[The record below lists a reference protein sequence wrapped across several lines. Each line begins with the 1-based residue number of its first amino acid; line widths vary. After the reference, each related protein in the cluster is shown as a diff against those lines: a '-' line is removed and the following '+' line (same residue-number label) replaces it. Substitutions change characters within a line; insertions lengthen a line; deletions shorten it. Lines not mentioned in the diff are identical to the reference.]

1 MNKVLIET
9 LKQDLRQLRLKDMA
23 ETLDSALD
31 RAEKQREGYL
41 TFLFQLVSTQLK
53 ARELRSVERRIKKAG
68 LNKNMTFETYDWN
81 FQPSLNVEYLKDLA
95 ELSFIPEHH
104 PVLILGKSG
113 TGKTHLA
120 HALGIRACE
129 NGYQVDCYKLQTLLD
144 KLYATLADDTTDEA
158 IGRLARLDILII
170 DRIGYIRT
178 RPEYPS
184 LLLDLISACQNR
196 TSLIITS
203 SISFTEWGQAIGSP
217 SIVNAIVDRIF
228 HKARLI
234 NITPGKS
241 YRTQGPEAPDLQQTD
256 T

>member
-1 MNKVLIET
+1 MNQVLIET
-9 LKQDLRQLRLKDMA
+9 LKQDLRRLRLKDMA
-23 ETLDSALD
+23 EALDSTLE

-41 TFLFQLVSTQLK
+41 TFLSQLVSTQLK
-53 ARELRSVERRIKKAG
+53 ARDSRSVERRIKKAG
-68 LNKNMTFETYDWN
+68 LNKDMTFETYDWN
-81 FQPSLNVEYLKDLA
+81 FQPALNVEYLKDLA
-95 ELSFIPEHH
+95 EFSFIPEHH
-104 PVLILGKSG
+104 PVLILDKSG

-129 NGYQVDCYKLQTLLD
+129 NGYHVACYKLQTLLD
-144 KLYATLADDTTDEA
+144 KLYATLADDTTEEV

-170 DRIGYIRT
+170 DQIGYIRT

-184 LLLDLISACQNR
+184 LLLDLISACHNR

-203 SISFTEWGQAIGSP
+203 NISFTEWGQAIGNP

-241 YRTQGPEAPDLQQTD
+241 YRTQGPDAPDFQQID